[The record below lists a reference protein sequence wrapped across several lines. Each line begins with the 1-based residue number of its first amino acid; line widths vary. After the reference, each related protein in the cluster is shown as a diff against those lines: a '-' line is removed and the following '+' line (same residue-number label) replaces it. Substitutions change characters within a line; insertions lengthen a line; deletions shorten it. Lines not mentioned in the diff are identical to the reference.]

1 MTARILVAYASRKGS
16 TTEIAQAIG
25 KELVSAGHTVDVIEM
40 KTVTTVEGYTAVI
53 IGAPVYMGKV
63 DTDISKF
70 VAKNRDRLA
79 SIPVAAFAVG
89 IAPVAPQIEPV
100 EQVLDDLTNAVSPI
114 QPVAATVFAGKLD
127 PDKMSFIERSMTSL
141 MKVRISDFRDWNAIA
156 VWARELPA
164 KMKV

>member
-16 TTEIAQAIG
+16 TAGIAQAIG

-40 KTVTTVEGYTAVI
+40 KTVTTVEGYNAVI

-63 DTDISKF
+63 DKDISKF

-100 EQVLDDLTNAVSPI
+100 EKVLDDLTKAVSPI
-114 QPVAATVFAGKLD
+114 QPVAAAVFAGKLD
-127 PDKMSFIERSMTSL
+127 PDKMSFIERQMTSL
-141 MKVRISDFRDWNAIA
+141 MKIKTGDFRDWNAIA
-156 VWARELPA
+156 VWARDLSA
-164 KMKV
+164 KIKG

>member
-1 MTARILVAYASRKGS
+1 MTARILVAYTSRKGS
-16 TTEIAQAIG
+16 TAGIAQAVG

-63 DTDISKF
+63 DEDISKF

-79 SIPVAAFAVG
+79 SILVAAFAVG

-100 EQVLDDLTNAVSPI
+100 EKVLEDLTKALRPI
-114 QPVAATVFAGKLD
+114 IPVALTVFAGKLD
-127 PDKMSFIERSMTSL
+127 PDKMSFIEWNMTSL
-141 MKVRISDFRDWNAIA
+141 MKVRTGDFRDWNAIA
-156 VWARELPA
+156 ASA
-164 KMKV
+164 KGFPEKLNV

>member
-1 MTARILVAYASRKGS
+1 MTGHILVAYASRKGS
-16 TTEIAQAIG
+16 TAGIAQAIG
-25 KELVSAGHTVDVIEM
+25 RELQSAGHSVDVTEM
-40 KTVTTVEGYTAVI
+40 KTVSTLEGYDAVVA
-53 IGAPVYMGKV
+53 GAPVYMGKV
-63 DTDISKF
+63 DKDISKF

-100 EQVLDDLTNAVSPI
+100 EKVLDDLTKAVSPI

-127 PDKMSFIERSMTSL
+127 PEKMSFIERQMTSL
-141 MKVRISDFRDWNAIA
+141 MKVRTGDFRDWNAIA
-156 VWARELPA
+156 AWARELPG

>member
-16 TTEIAQAIG
+16 TAGIAQAIG

-40 KTVTTVEGYTAVI
+40 KTVTTVEGYNAVI

-63 DTDISKF
+63 DKDISKF

-100 EQVLDDLTNAVSPI
+100 EKVLNDLTNAISPI

-127 PDKMSFIERSMTSL
+127 PDKMSFIERQMTSL
-141 MKVRISDFRDWNAIA
+141 MKIKTGDFRDWNAIA
-156 VWARELPA
+156 VWARELLW
-164 KMKV
+164 KMGG

>member
-16 TTEIAQAIG
+16 TAGIAQAIG

-40 KTVTTVEGYTAVI
+40 KTVTTVEGYNAVI

-63 DTDISKF
+63 DKDISKF

-100 EQVLDDLTNAVSPI
+100 EKVLDDLTKAVSPI

-127 PDKMSFIERSMTSL
+127 PEKMSFIERQMTSL
-141 MKVRISDFRDWNAIA
+141 MKVRTGDFRDWNAIA
-156 VWARELPA
+156 AWARELPG

>member
-1 MTARILVAYASRKGS
+1 MTAQILVAYASRKGS
-16 TTEIAQAIG
+16 TAGIAQAIG

-40 KTVTTVEGYTAVI
+40 KTVTTVKGYNAVI

-63 DTDISKF
+63 DKDISKF

-79 SIPVAAFAVG
+79 SIQVAAFAVG

-100 EQVLDDLTNAVSPI
+100 EKVLDDLTKAVSPI
-114 QPVAATVFAGKLD
+114 QLIAATVFAGKLD

-141 MKVRISDFRDWNAIA
+141 MKVRTGDFRDWNAIA
-156 VWARELPA
+156 VWAKGLPGQ
-164 KMKV
+164 MKV

>member
-16 TTEIAQAIG
+16 TAEIAQAVG
-25 KELVSAGHTVDVIEM
+25 KELVSAGYIVDIAEM
-40 KTVTTVEGYTAVI
+40 KTAVTLAGYDAVV

-63 DTDISKF
+63 EKDISKF

-100 EQVLDDLTNAVSPI
+100 EKVLDDLTKAVSPI
-114 QPVAATVFAGKLD
+114 QPVAAAVFAGKLD
-127 PDKMSFIERSMTSL
+127 PDKMSFIERQMTSL
-141 MKVRISDFRDWNAIA
+141 MKVRTGDFRDWNAIA
-156 VWARELPA
+156 VWARELPG
-164 KMKV
+164 KMGV

>member
-16 TTEIAQAIG
+16 TAEIAQAIG

-70 VAKNRDRLA
+70 VAKNRDHLA

-100 EQVLDDLTNAVSPI
+100 EKVLDDLTKAVSPI

-127 PDKMSFIERSMTSL
+127 PEKMSFIERNMTSL
-141 MKVRISDFRDWNAIA
+141 MKIRTGDFRDWNAIA
-156 VWARELPA
+156 VWAKGFPEKLN
-164 KMKV
+164 V

>member
-16 TTEIAQAIG
+16 TAGIAQAIG

-40 KTVTTVEGYTAVI
+40 KTVTTVEGYNAVI

-79 SIPVAAFAVG
+79 SIQVAAFAVG

-100 EQVLDDLTNAVSPI
+100 EKVLDDLTKAVSPI
-114 QPVAATVFAGKLD
+114 QLIAATVFAGKLD

-141 MKVRISDFRDWNAIA
+141 MKVRTGDFRDWNAIA
-156 VWARELPA
+156 VWAKGLPGQ
-164 KMKV
+164 MKV

>member
-16 TTEIAQAIG
+16 TAGIAQAIG

-40 KTVTTVEGYTAVI
+40 KTVTTVKGYNAVI

-63 DTDISKF
+63 DKDISKF

-79 SIPVAAFAVG
+79 SIQVAAFAVG

-100 EQVLDDLTNAVSPI
+100 EKVLDDLTKAVSPI
-114 QPVAATVFAGKLD
+114 QLIAATVFAGKLD

-141 MKVRISDFRDWNAIA
+141 MKVRTGDFRDWNAIA
-156 VWARELPA
+156 VWAKGLPGQ
-164 KMKV
+164 MKV

>member
-16 TTEIAQAIG
+16 TAGIAQAIG
-25 KELVSAGHTVDVIEM
+25 KDLVSAGHTVDVIEM
-40 KTVTTVEGYTAVI
+40 KTVTTVEGYNAVI

-63 DTDISKF
+63 EKDISKF

-89 IAPVAPQIEPV
+89 IAPVAPQVEPV
-100 EQVLDDLTNAVSPI
+100 EKVLDDLTKAVSPI
-114 QPVAATVFAGKLD
+114 QLIAATVFAGKLD

-141 MKVRISDFRDWNAIA
+141 MKVRTGDFRDWNAIA
-156 VWARELPA
+156 AWARELPE
-164 KMKV
+164 KLNV

>member
-16 TTEIAQAIG
+16 TAGIAQAIG

-40 KTVTTVEGYTAVI
+40 KTVTTVEGYNAVI

-63 DTDISKF
+63 EKDISKF

-79 SIPVAAFAVG
+79 SIQVAAFAVG

-100 EQVLDDLTNAVSPI
+100 EKVLDDLTKAVSPI
-114 QPVAATVFAGKLD
+114 QLIAATVFAGKLD

-141 MKVRISDFRDWNAIA
+141 MKVRTGDFRDWNAIA
-156 VWARELPA
+156 VWAKGLPGQ
-164 KMKV
+164 MKV

>member
-16 TTEIAQAIG
+16 TAEIAQAIG

-63 DTDISKF
+63 EKDVPGF
-70 VAKNRDRLA
+70 VTKHCDHLS

-89 IAPVAPQIEPV
+89 IAPVAPHIEPV
-100 EQVLDDLTNAVSPI
+100 EKVLEDLTKAVSPI

-127 PDKMSFIERSMTSL
+127 PDKMSFIERQMTSL
-141 MKVRISDFRDWNAIA
+141 MKVRTGDFRDWNAIA
-156 VWARELPA
+156 AWAKGFPEKLN
-164 KMKV
+164 V